1 MDWVLLRDGAGGSD
15 DSASEDGSD
24 SGFAIVRVRKD
35 HRSASATASPAV
47 DRGAVVAT
55 NAPLPA
61 MAAVPPPTPLPGL
74 FKVVSYGEAFSAASC
89 SSTDAAGGR
98 ERSGFLDETT
108 IREALFGAGGAMTH
122 GEDCDEPEVGEHGGA
137 GISVVEAPPTCSM
150 FGSTVSP
157 CDALPDEVAG
167 GMEEDDA
174 EGSGGGE
181 EEEDG
186 AVSSSEEEEEDTM
199 ESSGNEEEEKDDGD
213 SESSGQEEDEES
225 SGEEEEEEDDNSC
238 DCSLCDKLDKEDYE
252 SSGEEEEEDSVT
264 SGDEEDDDDDDE
276 SSGEEEEE
284 DAEILGEEEGEE
296 DGGFDESSSVDCF
309 EIPAIRQP
317 RHEAA
322 ASDANGDGKPPALSS
337 RTRYTSYEDVDDGSD
352 DDEDESEHGYIYMTP
367 SSSSMA
373 RTHTELR
380 DMISAD
386 RALFE
391 FFFDRAAARAL
402 EPADAEDDGCASS
415 EVAGESCRDGSGVEE
430 GKSVKKRSG
439 LVRRGYDDVDSGSDV
454 EEESASVACALVR
467 ADDRTLSEFFFDRA
481 ARALEPPQQVPLA
494 QQLSGC
500 VSRSYDDID
509 SDCDMVEES
518 GSGVED
524 DGCASSGAEE
534 SCGEGSDHVQ
544 ESTKRTGFVVGSLG
558 TRGYDDVDSGSDM
571 EEESASVAYAV
582 DSTEARAMIRAYRP
596 LYVECLLDRALTD
609 LLQVPLPQFAG
620 CVSRSYD
627 DIDDEDNGI
636 EEGSDVE
643 EESAKPSGLVGRR
656 GYDDVDSGSDVEEE
670 SASVAY
676 DLNSTVVRAMF
687 RTYRPLPLYECLLE
701 RVASDLLQVPLPQLS
716 GCVCRSYDDIDSGS
730 DMELE
735 ESDCDAEEEEE
746 EEDEEEEEEE
756 EDEDEEEEDEEEEE
770 ESCCE
775 DEDDIDCS
783 EEDDSDS
790 DDDTDTSDS
799 DSETD
804 ESDRDS
810 STSSDSDAEE
820 SGDDTVA
827 YDVCGQCGHVVQTS
841 KRPVELGSISDY
853 GCFDP
858 DEVVVRP
865 ANVICKNGK
874 PIYIVYDDGE
884 ASGMDGG
891 EEEAPGAESPARGSA
906 AEAQSAARALEDL
919 KRRVGLEDLL
929 QEMLGE
935 HEAARPGSGGGGI
948 DVGAVMAEDTLEVG
962 DLLLEMAEEFEAARQ
977 EHGGGIRVEAA
988 SRGASSSTRGG
999 LAGAL
1004 AAARAAREREWAAA
1018 REEMERRVAA
1028 LEEMDRQLARE
1039 AAASVGALQAAL
1051 QGWRDASRQ
1060 VTRRVVAEY
1069 GAPPACDQAR
1079 AGQGGEGSPV
1089 VDLTL
1094 SAMVYLLVCL
1104 ASICF
1109 SSLASS

>member
-1 MDWVLLRDGAGGSD
+1 MDWVLLCDGAGGSD

-47 DRGAVVAT
+47 DGGAVVAT
-55 NAPLPA
+55 NAPPA
-61 MAAVPPPTPLPGL
+61 LAAAVPRPAPPPGL
-74 FKVVSYGEAFSAASC
+74 FKVVSYGEAFSDASC

-108 IREALFGAGGAMTH
+108 IREALFGAGGGGVVTQ
-122 GEDCDEPEVGEHGGA
+122 GEDCA

-150 FGSTVSP
+150 FGSPVSP
-157 CDALPDEVAG
+157 CDALPDEAAG
-167 GMEEDDA
+167 GMEEEDA

-181 EEEDG
+181 EEEG
-186 AVSSSEEEEEDTM
+186 AVSSSEEAKEDTM
-199 ESSGNEEEEKDDGD
+199 EGSGNEEEDDD
-213 SESSGQEEDEES
+213 DDE
-225 SGEEEEEEDDNSC
+225 NSC
-238 DCSLCDKLDKEDYE
+238 DCSVCNKDEEDYE
-252 SSGEEEEEDSVT
+252 SSGE
-264 SGDEEDDDDDDE
+264 DEEDDDDDE

-284 DAEILGEEEGEE
+284 DAEISGEEEEGEE

-309 EIPAIRQP
+309 EIPATRHP
-317 RHEAA
+317 GHEAA

-337 RTRYTSYEDVDDGSD
+337 GTRYTSYEDVDDGSD
-352 DDEDESEHGYIYMTP
+352 ESEHGYIDMTP
-367 SSSSMA
+367 SSSMT

-380 DMISAD
+380 DMIKAD

-391 FFFDRAAARAL
+391 L
-402 EPADAEDDGCASS
+402 
-415 EVAGESCRDGSGVEE
+415 
-430 GKSVKKRSG
+430 
-439 LVRRGYDDVDSGSDV
+439 
-454 EEESASVACALVR
+454 
-467 ADDRTLSEFFFDRA
+467 FFDRA
-481 ARALEPPQQVPLA
+481 ARALEPPQSV
-494 QQLSGC
+494 C
-500 VSRSYDDID
+500 RSYDDID
-509 SDCDMVEES
+509 DSGCDTEGEE
-518 GSGVED
+518 
-524 DGCASSGAEE
+524 EE
-534 SCGEGSDHVQ
+534 C
-544 ESTKRTGFVVGSLG
+544 TKRSGFVC
-558 TRGYDDVDSGSDM
+558 RGYDDVDSGSDV

-596 LYVECLLDRALTD
+596 LYVECLLERALTD
-609 LLQVPLPQFAG
+609 LLQVPLPQLAG
-620 CVSRSYD
+620 RVSRSYD
-627 DIDDEDNGI
+627 DIDSGCSDVDDGI
-636 EEGSDVE
+636 EGGSDVKE
-643 EESAKPSGLVGRR
+643 EGVKPSGLVGRR

-676 DLNSTVVRAMF
+676 DLNSTVLRAMF

-701 RVASDLLQVPLPQLS
+701 RVASDLLQVPLPQLA

-746 EEDEEEEEEE
+746 DEEEEEEDEEE
-756 EDEDEEEEDEEEEE
+756 EDEDEEEEEEDEEEGE

-783 EEDDSDS
+783 EEDDS

-827 YDVCGQCGHVVQTS
+827 HDVCGQCGHVVQTS
-841 KRPVELGSISDY
+841 KRPVELASISDY

-874 PIYIVYDDGE
+874 PIYIVYDDEE

-891 EEEAPGAESPARGSA
+891 EEEAPGVSGAAGAESPARGSA

-919 KRRVGLEDLL
+919 KRRVVMAEDTKELEDLL

-935 HEAARPGSGGGGI
+935 HEAARPGSSGGGI
-948 DVGAVMAEDTLEVG
+948 DAGAVMAEDTLEVG
-962 DLLLEMAEEFEAARQ
+962 DLLLEMAEEFEAARK
-977 EHGGGIRVEAA
+977 EHGGGIGVEAA

-1004 AAARAAREREWAAA
+1004 AAARAARERERAAA